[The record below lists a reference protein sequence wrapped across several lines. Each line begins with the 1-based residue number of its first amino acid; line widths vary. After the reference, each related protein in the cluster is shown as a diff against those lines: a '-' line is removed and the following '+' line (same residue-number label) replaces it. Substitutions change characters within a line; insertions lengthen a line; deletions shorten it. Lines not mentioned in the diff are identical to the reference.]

1 MAEPVST
8 PRTDRSTVLPPW
20 LQGRLMAGAF
30 VLLWCTGYPAGKIA
44 VQPGAPFTVLLLRF
58 VFATAIFGALAVIAR
73 VPRPRWR
80 ALGHSAVVGLLSL
93 ALSFGGVYE
102 GLRLGVSTGVTA
114 LFIGAMP
121 LATGVLGLAFGERL
135 GLWQWVGF
143 VLGFAGV
150 ALVLE
155 GRLDGGHAN
164 AYGYLA
170 SFIGLIGLSLGTLY
184 QKRHSSQIDL
194 RFGLA
199 AQHAAAAAAVLPL
212 AGLIEHFRMDDSP
225 TYIGAVAWIVLV
237 NAGGGFALLFA
248 LLRRGAATQVA
259 ALFYLVPPV
268 TALLGFFILGERLSL
283 PMLPGFVLV
292 VLGVWLGTHRA
303 PRAFAE
309 TAHFSAPSDSWRRNA
324 FQRK

>member
-1 MAEPVST
+1 MP
-8 PRTDRSTVLPPW
+8 PTDRSSILPPW

-44 VQPGAPFTVLLLRF
+44 VQHGAPFTVLLLRF
-58 VFATAIFGALAVIAR
+58 VFATAIFGALAAIANA
-73 VPRPRWR
+73 PRPQWR

-93 ALSFGGVYE
+93 ALSFAGVYE

-121 LATGVLGLAFGERL
+121 LATGALGLAFGERL
-135 GLWQWVGF
+135 SLRQWIGF

-155 GRLDGGHAN
+155 GRLDGGGHAN

-170 SFIGLIGLSLGTLY
+170 SFVGLIGLSLGTLY

-194 RFGLA
+194 RIGLA
-199 AQHAAAAAAVLPL
+199 VQHAAAALAVLPL
-212 AGLIEHFRMDDSP
+212 AGFVEHFHMDGSP
-225 TYIGAVAWIVLV
+225 IFIGVVAWIVLV
-237 NAGGGFALLFA
+237 NAVGGFALLFA
-248 LLRRGAATQVA
+248 LLRRGAATEVA

-268 TALLGFFILGERLSL
+268 TALMGFFVLGERLSL

-292 VLGVWLGTHRA
+292 ALGVWLGTHRA
-303 PRAFAE
+303 P
-309 TAHFSAPSDSWRRNA
+309 H
-324 FQRK
+324 